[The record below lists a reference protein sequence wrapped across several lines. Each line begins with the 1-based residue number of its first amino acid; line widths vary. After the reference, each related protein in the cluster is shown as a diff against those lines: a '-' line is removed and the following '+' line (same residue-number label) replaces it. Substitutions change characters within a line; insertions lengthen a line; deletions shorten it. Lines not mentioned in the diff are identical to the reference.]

1 VNKAIFLDRDGVI
14 NSNANHYYVYQSS
27 DFILNKGVTETLKL
41 LIKKGYL
48 LIIIS
53 NQGGV
58 SKKKYSKA
66 DIDKLNKHINS
77 LFANSHIKILESYY
91 CPHHS
96 DIEKCICRKPDSL
109 LIEKAV
115 ARFKIDI
122 PKSYMI
128 GDSERDIKAAEKLGI
143 KGIKVKANGNLF
155 AELTNSD
162 YSFLVDEKNSE
173 AKAKVK
179 DGY

>member
-1 VNKAIFLDRDGVI
+1 MSKAVFLDRDGVI
-14 NSNANHYYVYQSS
+14 NSNANHYYVYKAD
-27 DFILNKGVTETLKL
+27 DFKLNQGVIKTLNL

-58 SKKKYSKA
+58 SKERYTKA
-66 DIDKLNKHINS
+66 DVEKLNNHMIS
-77 LFANSHIKILESYY
+77 LFARSNIKTLESYY

-109 LIEKAV
+109 MIEKAI
-115 ARFKIDI
+115 ARFKINI
-122 PKSYMI
+122 PDSYMI
-128 GDSERDIKAAEKLGI
+128 GDSERDIEAAEKLGI

-155 AELTNSD
+155 EEITNSD
-162 YSFLVDEKNSE
+162 YSFLVEGD
-173 AKAKVK
+173 
-179 DGY
+179 